1 MRRWAILFAVVTVT
15 MALLAPAATAK
26 RKKKSDEPPPPEPG
40 VWFEYRG
47 VQCYNPPAFDS
58 TQNEPKRRMMRQQA
72 MDEMLRLLR
81 GEVNEQIVVEER
93 KIDDWETDF
102 LGKPT
107 GMESFAA
114 TGLDKCK
121 AYAEGELGLSEYVS
135 WLAGGGARATA
146 GDCVNPLTYELHQN
160 MSVQDGWQVRR
171 HVCMGDQVLI
181 ETTTTNKYTVD
192 DTGDYE
198 TTPWVNPEGDP
209 TRPEAGDGYPCPH
222 CPVGAVVYKF
232 EFDDGTTPD
241 DLRTLGTS
249 LEFISPA
256 NGYIS
261 FTVNDITYYDNKFHE
276 ANGVIDYLPLSIY
289 PPILGV
295 DVGE

>member
-40 VWFEYRG
+40 VWFEYHG

-58 TQNEPKRRMMRQQA
+58 TKNLGVKGTMRQAA
-72 MDEMLRLLR
+72 MEEMLRLLR

-93 KIDDWETDF
+93 KVDNWETDF
-102 LGKPT
+102 LGKPEAI
-107 GMESFAA
+107 ESFVTA
-114 TGLDKCK
+114 GLAQCK
-121 AYAEGELGLSEYVS
+121 AYAEGELGLSAYAS
-135 WLAGGGARATA
+135 WLSSGGDRATE
-146 GDCVNPLTYELHQN
+146 GDCINPLTYELHQN

-171 HVCMGDQVLI
+171 HVCQEDQVLI
-181 ETTTTNKYTVD
+181 ETTTSNKYTVD
-192 DTGDYE
+192 DSGDYD
-198 TTPWVNPEGDP
+198 TTPWINPDGDP

-232 EFDDGTTPD
+232 EFDDKSQPD
-241 DLRTLGTS
+241 IIETLGTS
-249 LEFISPA
+249 MEFVATA

-261 FTVNDITYYDNKFHE
+261 FTVNDVTYYDNKFHE
-276 ANGVIDYLPLSIY
+276 ANGVIDYLPLSVY